1 MIRNLLLATALWVA
15 AASPFASAQAPA
27 GATRVELRLL
37 AFAPPQDS
45 GELFVHDPAA
55 KDDAAG
61 IAVRLKSYLNHENV
75 SLGLLGRELIFSASP
90 RRTSLTQPGAQLARV
105 TLPAGKREF
114 ILLFLPQTQEGRVGW
129 QVLPIDDSLRGFP
142 PGSIQIL
149 NLSASPV
156 RIQLEETDFE
166 FKSGESKLIADPP
179 VGRNQHAAMT
189 AHAFVEG
196 EWRRIGA
203 GLWPHPGRKRT
214 VQILFDEPASGQVQ
228 LRGFRDVVEKIIPAA
243 PKP

>member
-1 MIRNLLLATALWVA
+1 MIRNFLSFSALWVA
-15 AASPFASAQAPA
+15 AAFPIASAQAPA
-27 GATRVELRLL
+27 GTTRVDLRLL

-55 KDDAAG
+55 KEDAVG
-61 IAVRLKSYLNHENV
+61 IAVRLKGYLNHENH
-75 SLGLLGRELIFSASP
+75 SLVLLGRELVFSASAQ
-90 RRTSLTQPGAQLARV
+90 RASLTQPGAQLARV
-105 TLPAGKREF
+105 TLPAGKREL
-114 ILLFLPQTQEGRVGW
+114 ILLFLPRTQGSGVGW

-156 RIQLEETDFE
+156 RIQLQETDFE

-214 VQILFDEPASGQVQ
+214 VQVLFDEPGSGQIQ
-228 LRGFRDVVEKIIPAA
+228 LRGFRDVVEKNVPAA

>member
-1 MIRNLLLATALWVA
+1 MIRILLSFAALWVA
-15 AASPFASAQAPA
+15 ASTPFAVAQAPA
-27 GATRVELRLL
+27 GTTRVDLRLL

-55 KDDAAG
+55 KDDAVG
-61 IAVRLKSYLNHENV
+61 VAVRLKSYLNHENHTLV
-75 SLGLLGRELIFSASP
+75 LLARELVFSASAQ
-90 RRTSLTQPGAQLARV
+90 RTSLTQPGAQLARV
-105 TLPAGKREF
+105 TLPAGKREL
-114 ILLFLPQTQEGRVGW
+114 ILLFLPRTQDSGVGW
-129 QVLPIDDSLRGFP
+129 QVLPIDDSVRGFP

-156 RIQLEETDFE
+156 RIQLQETDFD

-179 VGRNQHAAMT
+179 VGRNQHSAMT

-214 VQILFDEPASGQVQ
+214 VQVLFDEPASGQVQ
-228 LRGFRDVVEKIIPAA
+228 LRGFRDVVEKNVPAA